1 MGTLSQELCHLN
13 SLTIQFGTQFLGP
26 HAQKKIAREKFFYL
40 MANENKLRISNRRY
54 KAIYSGKYTEL
65 DRKEELQL
73 RPKFQ
78 RKPATRYVNI
88 KW

>member
-1 MGTLSQELCHLN
+1 
-13 SLTIQFGTQFLGP
+13 
-26 HAQKKIAREKFFYL
+26 